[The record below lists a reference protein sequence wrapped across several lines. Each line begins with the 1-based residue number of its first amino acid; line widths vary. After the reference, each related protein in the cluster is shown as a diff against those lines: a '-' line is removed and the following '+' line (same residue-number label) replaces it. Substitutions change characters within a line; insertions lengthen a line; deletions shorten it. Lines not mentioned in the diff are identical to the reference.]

1 MSRELSTEEKMVLT
15 GHFPYL
21 AQALTMACRKT
32 LIWRKTNDGT
42 PCNFLN
48 IFYTAQEMD
57 AKKTP
62 EDTYYYMVS
71 AEGAIGITPRYEY
84 MVKWLFI
91 PMEDGPEKD
100 AALDKLKADYDQVEA
115 EAEAAE
121 AAEQAAAQAPAP
133 AAEAPA
139 PPKFCTHCGAPFP
152 DDTARFCTNC
162 GSPRF

>member
-1 MSRELSTEEKMVLT
+1 MKRELSTEEKMVLT

-21 AQALTMACRKT
+21 AQALTMACRRT
-32 LIWRKTNDGT
+32 VVWRKTNDGT
-42 PCNFLN
+42 PVNFLN

-71 AEGAIGITPRYEY
+71 AEGAIGITPKYEY

-91 PMEDGPEKD
+91 PMEPGPEKD
-100 AALDKLKADYDQVEA
+100 AALDKLKEDYDQVEA
-115 EAEAAE
+115 EAAAQEAAE
-121 AAEQAAAQAPAP
+121 NAATQPQL
-133 AAEAPA
+133 
-139 PPKFCTHCGAPFP
+139 PKFCTHCGTPFP

-162 GSPRF
+162 GAPRF